1 MPAIRPIMTNFLQI
15 SSKPF
20 SVSTTKNAKH
30 KKAMTKLRLLH
41 NVHNISE
48 IASLFSLQILS
59 GVNDAE
65 IVHDVEC
72 VRDSF
77 NCHLMINK

>member
-1 MPAIRPIMTNFLQI
+1 MI
-15 SSKPF
+15 
-20 SVSTTKNAKH
+20 
-30 KKAMTKLRLLH
+30 KLRLLH
-41 NVHNISE
+41 NVHNIGE

-59 GVNDAE
+59 GVNDAD

-77 NCHLMINK
+77 NCHLMINKW